1 MYRYAWVVLYYKRGH
16 NVFCRYKD
24 MHEHATVT
32 YIVCA
37 ESRQGKATTNYV
49 GSVFVTMISTR
60 YDVFHG
66 TRRPSGLV
74 SRSQSGRQ
82 SQMVDVGSTGR
93 LVLDKQRVVGKW
105 VGRAGQKV
113 GDGRCRNPNAT
124 TGTGTVDAC
133 ESSGGILGKLGTRA
147 ERAAQRQCYH
157 MQDAQHAAHRIPQW
171 SPT

>member
-1 MYRYAWVVLYYKRGH
+1 VYRYAWVVLYYKRGH

-105 VGRAGQKV
+105 VGRAGQ
-113 GDGRCRNPNAT
+113 GRR
-124 TGTGTVDAC
+124 
-133 ESSGGILGKLGTRA
+133 LGTEGVAIRMLPQVQVRWTRA
-147 ERAAQRQCYH
+147 SRAVAY
-157 MQDAQHAAHRIPQW
+157 
-171 SPT
+171 